1 MIDHDRDKVMQIAAE
16 YGKLGKSQCEMCRRK
31 DELVDQMVEELV
43 RVLNED
49 NKDVPELRE
58 KIKCRRYGLFSMS
71 PLRAFLHKHKR
82 IFKSKKN
89 RRDGA

>member
-1 MIDHDRDKVMQIAAE
+1 MSDHDRDKVMQIAAE
-16 YGKLGKSQCEMCRRK
+16 YGRLGKSQCEMCRRK

-58 KIKCRRYGLFSMS
+58 KIKCRRYGLFSV
-71 PLRAFLHKHKR
+71 PELWRFLHKHKR

-89 RRDGA
+89 RGGGA